1 MALTLQT
8 NFTSLESI
16 SFLNKSSRRLENA
29 LTKVSSGQRINSV
42 RDNASAYAISETM
55 RVQLRGLN
63 SSEQNVQTGLSILK
77 TAESGVQKIIDILGE
92 TKNLAINAA
101 NDSNTDEDR
110 QTIQKELAQRLASI
124 NDVVRSTKFNG
135 NYLID
140 GTYGEKKILDT
151 ETISLSK
158 SNVQTIELLP
168 NAVYEKEVYIDGKR
182 VVIGENSVKE
192 LTRNF
197 TALNSNT
204 TPVTATS
211 LKSGTNP
218 QMDCD
223 IGFRGNY
230 SSGWKWANDY
240 RDKVLTPSGGTY
252 SSSYASSISETGVVI
267 DFGSAKLEN
276 GSAVN
281 SIDAFHNQGFSIL
294 CGACGQYINI
304 TFDKTMN
311 IGSGTLKTYEDN
323 SDKKDYTVGING
335 ATSQADLARAIFEGI
350 YASSGRSTGYDV
362 YATNNG
368 NREIVCVSIDSNH
381 NLRIAKNPDNPSGY
395 IFLKQYSPAMLF
407 IDSGTVLAMGGQSSN
422 DNLPQDTITQ
432 TADANNPQIEEIRV
446 DAKTTAQVWEDEEFD
461 TRTSSR
467 MVGNPLIIQ
476 DGTQEGEY
484 QEFLISDMRTK
495 ALTAGQIFGDDGEFL
510 NYSDRVM
517 YESLNGNA
525 DKQAAWME
533 TLGAAEN
540 KTLDDISIANSKDID
555 VALRVLEGA
564 FGLALNNATRLGTYI
579 QQLELSKSN
588 IFTIEE
594 NITAADSKLRDA
606 DLAKE
611 MISYTKATVMS
622 QGAQMM
628 LSQAN
633 QSSAAVL
640 TLLR

>member
-8 NFTSLESI
+8 NFTSLESL
-16 SFLNKSSRRLENA
+16 SFLNKSSRRLENT

-101 NDSNTDEDR
+101 NDSNTDADR
-110 QTIQKELAQRLASI
+110 QTIQKELAQRLAAI
-124 NDVVRSTKFNG
+124 NDVVKSTKFNG

-168 NAVYEKEVYIDGKR
+168 NAVYEKEIYIDGKR
-182 VVIGENSVKE
+182 VIIGENSVKE
-192 LTRNF
+192 LTRGF
-197 TALNSNT
+197 SALSNSGT
-204 TPVTATS
+204 RSSTS
-211 LKSGTNP
+211 LKSRTNP

-223 IGFRGNY
+223 MGFIG
-230 SSGWKWANDY
+230 
-240 RDKVLTPSGGTY
+240 
-252 SSSYASSISETGVVI
+252 SSSAWNWAEAYRSKFASGDDYYSFSSIRSKKDMGVVI
-267 DFGSAKLEN
+267 DFGSAKLED
-276 GSAVN
+276 GSPVN
-281 SIDAFHNQGFSIL
+281 SIDSLHNQGFSIL
-294 CGACGQYINI
+294 CGGCGQYINI
-304 TFDKTMN
+304 VFDKTMN
-311 IGSGTLKTYEDN
+311 IGTGTLKTYSDN
-323 SDKKDYTVGING
+323 YYKKDYTVGING

-350 YASSGRSTGYDV
+350 KNSSGRRTSNDV
-362 YATNNG
+362 YVEHSDG
-368 NREIVCVSIDSNH
+368 SKDIVCVSIDPSH
-381 NLRIAKNPDNPSGY
+381 NLRIAKNPDSSSSSEY
-395 IFLKQYSPAMLF
+395 IFVKEYDFAMLF
-407 IDSGTVLAMGGQSSN
+407 LDSGTVLAMGGQNSG
-422 DNLPQDTITQ
+422 DNLPQGTITQ
-432 TADANNPQIEEIRV
+432 TADANNPQIEQIRV
-446 DAKTTAQVWEDEEFD
+446 DAKTTAQIWDDEEFD

-467 MVGNPLIIQ
+467 MVGSPLIIQ

-484 QEFLISDMRTK
+484 QEFFISDMRTK
-495 ALTAGQIFGDDGEFL
+495 ALTAGQIFGDEGEFL

-517 YESLNGNA
+517 YESLSGNA
-525 DKQAAWME
+525 DKQAAWLE
-533 TLGAAEN
+533 TLEAAEN
-540 KTLDDISIANSKDID
+540 KTLDDISIADSKDID

-579 QQLELSKSN
+579 QQLELSQSN
-588 IFTIEE
+588 IFTMEE
-594 NITAADSKLRDA
+594 NITAADSRLRDA